1 MLLSL
6 YYKPLIPRRVQ
17 LALRGSYARWKLKR
31 VSHIWPIDPR
41 AANPPPG
48 WKGWPD
54 GKKFALVLTHDVEG
68 PRGVA
73 NCRPLMEMEK
83 DLGFRSSFNF
93 VAEEY
98 PVPMD
103 LLEEMRDQG
112 FEVGLH
118 GLSHDGN
125 MFKSR
130 KAFEGQAGRINRYLK
145 EWGAVGFRAPSMYHN
160 LDWISDLDISY
171 DSSTF
176 DTDPFEPQ
184 PDALCTIFP
193 RWIPGRGGR
202 PGYVELPYTL
212 PQDHTLF
219 LILREKDIFIWK
231 SKLDWL
237 ADRGG
242 MVVVIVH
249 PDYLHFGAGQPG
261 FEAYP
266 AMHYQEFLEHIGS
279 RFQGEYWHALPKE
292 VADFWIAAMP
302 DRKMS

>member
-1 MLLSL
+1 MLSHTL
-6 YYKPLIPRRVQ
+6 YYYIKPTVPRRLQ
-17 LALRGSYARWKLKR
+17 IALRRAVVRHQLR
-31 VSHIWPIDPR
+31 RHTDVWPIDER
-41 AANPPPG
+41 AGSPPEG

-231 SKLDWL
+231 SKLDWIVEK
-237 ADRGG
+237 GG
-242 MVVVIVH
+242 TALLNVH
-249 PDYLHFGAGQPG
+249 PDYMALEGRGNSG
-261 FEAYP
+261 FTYP
-266 AMHYQEFLEHIGS
+266 SRLYMEFLQYVLSAYRGH
-279 RFQGEYWHALPKE
+279 YWHALPRE
-292 VADFWIAAMP
+292 VAGYCKRGHI
-302 DRKMS
+302 